1 MRGAF
6 HRRTAVGG
14 VIFIRTAAIH
24 FPHVKLLSRYVTL
37 ATGGVPLRIALKGA
51 ADAAGKAAMLVI
63 TVVAARRLN
72 PDPFAILAF
81 AMATGWLL
89 GVATDAGLSMYLARE
104 TARSGAATAPTVRGA
119 MSEQRRSR
127 RFVLEIV
134 GLRAGLAFL
143 AATVAV
149 AATPSLVPRQWRLQ
163 FVLVVM
169 AQLCGAMV
177 ETIAHYFRGLQRSEI
192 ESAIHAAYR
201 LATLVLAL
209 IVLWWCR
216 RLDYLAIAMLV
227 PGVIA
232 IGVSLMVAMRLSIR
246 LKPDTVGVTEWCL
259 PSGGLTPARFFR
271 DVFPL
276 GAAMLIS
283 ALYFR
288 IDVYFIQQWHGFQ
301 PVGGYNAAFR
311 LVEALRL
318 LPAAVMAVTFPLL
331 VQARDTELLRNVSG
345 KLAAA
350 GALLSV
356 VCAAGAPAIVPLIY
370 GARFDYAVP
379 AFAVLS
385 LALPLFF
392 LNYALTHQ
400 VIGWDGHRA
409 YLVIVTLALL
419 GNVAA
424 NVMLVPERGIVGAA
438 IATVLTEIIVTAGC
452 VFALQRLSRRFLTKV
467 PHEGSTGVPH
477 EGSPRVPDEGSTAVP
492 HDGSPRVLHEGSPL

>member
-1 MRGAF
+1 LKVLAD
-6 HRRTAVGG
+6 VG
-14 VIFIRTAAIH
+14 
-24 FPHVKLLSRYVTL
+24 
-37 ATGGVPLRIALKGA
+37 
-51 ADAAGKAAMLVI
+51 GKAAMLVI

-72 PDPFAILAF
+72 PDPFAIMAF

-104 TARSGAATAPTVRGA
+104 TARDP
-119 MSEQRRSR
+119 RRSR
-127 RFVLEIV
+127 QFVLEIV
-134 GLRAGLAFL
+134 TLRGGLAFVV
-143 AATVAV
+143 ATIAV
-149 AATPSLVPRQWRLQ
+149 LATPSLVPGHWRMQ
-163 FVLVVM
+163 FMLVVM
-169 AQLCGAMV
+169 AQLCGAIL

-201 LATLVLAL
+201 LTMLVLSL
-209 IVLWWCR
+209 GVLWWWR
-216 RLDYLAIAMLV
+216 RLDYLAVAMLV

-232 IGVSLMVAMRLSIR
+232 IVVSIAVAMRL
-246 LKPDTVGVTEWCL
+246 TVGLTPDATERAEETR
-259 PSGGLTPARFFR
+259 GGLTARKFFR

-331 VQARDTELLRNVSG
+331 VQARDTDLVRRIGG
-345 KLAAA
+345 KLAIAG
-350 GALLSV
+350 GALAL
-356 VCAAGAPAIVPLIY
+356 VCAIGAPLIIPLVY
-370 GARFDYAVP
+370 GGRYEYAVP

-400 VIGWDGHRA
+400 VIGWEGHRA
-409 YLVIVTLALL
+409 YLGIVTIALA
-419 GNVAA
+419 GNVVA
-424 NVMLVPERGIVGAA
+424 NIMLVPARGIVGAA
-438 IATVLTEIIVTAGC
+438 IATVLTEIVVTVGCLFVLRARRALAGGD
-452 VFALQRLSRRFLTKV
+452 ALGGGDKPLGLSIGAR
-467 PHEGSTGVPH
+467 S
-477 EGSPRVPDEGSTAVP
+477 
-492 HDGSPRVLHEGSPL
+492 

>member
-1 MRGAF
+1 MPGA
-6 HRRTAVGG
+6 
-14 VIFIRTAAIH
+14 
-24 FPHVKLLSRYVTL
+24 
-37 ATGGVPLRIALKGA
+37 GGVPRLIVLKGL

-89 GVATDAGLSMYLARE
+89 GVATDAGLSIYLARE
-104 TARSGAATAPTVRGA
+104 TARDP
-119 MSEQRRSR
+119 RRSR
-127 RFVLEIV
+127 HFVLEIV
-134 GLRAGLAFL
+134 SLRAGLAFL
-143 AATVAV
+143 AATIAV
-149 AATPSLVPRQWRLQ
+149 LATPSLVPGHWRRQ
-163 FVLVVM
+163 FVLVVA
-169 AQLCGAMV
+169 AQLCGAIL
-177 ETIAHYFRGLQRSEI
+177 ETIAHYFRGLQRSDI

-201 LATLVLAL
+201 LATLALAL
-209 IVLWWCR
+209 IVLWQWR

-232 IGVSLMVAMRLSIR
+232 VGVSLIIAMRLSKGEER
-246 LKPDTVGVTEWCL
+246 G
-259 PSGGLTPARFFR
+259 PSLNPTTFFR

-276 GAAMLIS
+276 GAAVLIS

-331 VQARDTELLRNVSG
+331 VQARDTDLVRRIGGS
-345 KLAAA
+345 LAIAG
-350 GALLSV
+350 GALALA
-356 VCAAGAPAIVPLIY
+356 CATGAPVIIPLVY
-370 GARFDYAVP
+370 GGQYAYAVP

-400 VIGWDGHRA
+400 VIGWDGHRE
-409 YLVIVTLALL
+409 YLVIVTLALA
-419 GNVAA
+419 GNIAA
-424 NVMLVPERGIVGAA
+424 NILLVPQRGLVGAA
-438 IATVLTEIIVTAGC
+438 IATVLTEIVVTIGC
-452 VFALQRLSRRFLTKV
+452 VLVLWANRSLVRGDK
-467 PHEGSTGVPH
+467 PIGVSIGARP
-477 EGSPRVPDEGSTAVP
+477 
-492 HDGSPRVLHEGSPL
+492 

>member
-1 MRGAF
+1 M
-6 HRRTAVGG
+6 
-14 VIFIRTAAIH
+14 
-24 FPHVKLLSRYVTL
+24 
-37 ATGGVPLRIALKGA
+37 
-51 ADAAGKAAMLVI
+51 AGKAAMLAI

-89 GVATDAGLSMYLARE
+89 GVATDAGLSIYLARE
-104 TARSGAATAPTVRGA
+104 TARGGVSEPRRGR
-119 MSEQRRSR
+119 Q
-127 RFVLEIV
+127 FLLEIV
-134 GLRAGLAFL
+134 RVRAGLAF
-143 AATVAV
+143 V
-149 AATPSLVPRQWRLQ
+149 AATIAVFATPDLVPRHWRIQ
-163 FVLVVM
+163 FLLVVA
-169 AQLCGAMV
+169 AQLCGAV
-177 ETIAHYFRGLQRSEI
+177 LETIAHYFRGLQRSEI

-201 LATLVLAL
+201 LTMLAL
-209 IVLWWCR
+209 ALVVLWWWR

-232 IGVSLMVAMRLSIR
+232 IVVSLLCAMRLSIPV
-246 LKPDTVGVTEWCL
+246 KPDTTGMTQWSP
-259 PSGGLTPARFFR
+259 PSRGLTPAIFFR

-276 GAAMLIS
+276 GAALLIS

-331 VQARDTELLRNVSG
+331 VQARDTDLVRGIGG
-345 KLAAA
+345 KLAIA
-350 GALLSV
+350 GAALAA
-356 VCAAGAPAIVPLIY
+356 VCAAGAPLIVPALY
-370 GARFDYAVP
+370 GARYEYAVP

-409 YLVIVTLALL
+409 YLGIVGVALA

-424 NVMLVPERGIVGAA
+424 NLMLVPDRGIVGAA

-452 VFALQRLSRRFLTKV
+452 LFALRQ
-467 PHEGSTGVPH
+467 EGSARRLLTRVQH
-477 EGSPRVPDEGSTAVP
+477 EGSPT
-492 HDGSPRVLHEGSPL
+492 

>member
-1 MRGAF
+1 MQPSFLGMRGAF

-37 ATGGVPLRIALKGA
+37 ATSGVPLRIALKGL

-89 GVATDAGLSMYLARE
+89 GVATDAGLSIYLARE
-104 TARSGAATAPTVRGA
+104 TAREP
-119 MSEQRRSR
+119 RRSR

-134 GLRAGLAFL
+134 GMRAGLAFL

-169 AQLCGAMV
+169 AQLCGALV

-209 IVLWWCR
+209 IVLWWWR
-216 RLDYLAIAMLV
+216 RLDYLALAMLI
-227 PGVIA
+227 PAAIA

-246 LKPDTVGVTEWCL
+246 LKPDTTGVTEWCP
-259 PSGGLTPARFFR
+259 PSGGLTPERFFR

-288 IDVYFIQQWHGFQ
+288 IDVYFIQQSHGFQ

-331 VQARDTELLRNVSG
+331 VQARDTELLRSVSG
-345 KLAAA
+345 RLAAA
-350 GALLSV
+350 GTLLAV
-356 VCAAGAPAIVPLIY
+356 VCAVGAPAIVPLIY
-370 GARFDYAVP
+370 GARYGYAVP

-424 NVMLVPERGIVGAA
+424 NVMLVPQRGIVGAA

-452 VFALQRLSRRFLTKV
+452 VLALQRLSRRFVTKVPHEGSTAVPHEGSTRV
-467 PHEGSTGVPH
+467 PHEGSTGVPR
-477 EGSPRVPDEGSTAVP
+477 E
-492 HDGSPRVLHEGSPL
+492 GSPRVLHEGSPL

>member
-1 MRGAF
+1 VAVEVQPSFPGTVGASAPQT
-6 HRRTAVGG
+6 RALRLARNVLG
-14 VIFIRTAAIH
+14 

-37 ATGGVPLRIALKGA
+37 ATGGVSRRIALKGM

-104 TARSGAATAPTVRGA
+104 TARQP
-119 MSEQRRSR
+119 RRSR
-127 RFVLEIV
+127 QFVLEII

-143 AATVAV
+143 AATIAV
-149 AATPSLVPRQWRLQ
+149 AATPSLVPRHWRVQ

-192 ESAIHAAYR
+192 ESAIHAVYR
-201 LATLVLAL
+201 LAMLVLAL
-209 IVLWWCR
+209 IVLWRWR
-216 RLDYLAIAMLV
+216 RLDYLALAMLI
-227 PGVIA
+227 PAATA
-232 IGVSLMVAMRLSIR
+232 IVVSLIVAMRVSER
-246 LKPDTVGVTEWCL
+246 GE
-259 PSGGLTPARFFR
+259 GGAGLTASRFYH

-331 VQARDTELLRNVSG
+331 VPARDTSLLRTISG
-345 KLAAA
+345 KLAVAG
-350 GALLSV
+350 GALAV
-356 VCAAGAPAIVPLIY
+356 VCAAGAPVIVPLVY
-370 GARFDYAVP
+370 GARYDYAVP

-409 YLVIVTLALL
+409 YLVIVTVALVA
-419 GNVAA
+419 NVAA
-424 NVMLVPERGIVGAA
+424 NFMLVPEHGIAGAA
-438 IATVLTEIIVTAGC
+438 IATVLTEVIVTAGC
-452 VFALQRLSRRFLTKV
+452 IVALQRLSQGFRTRVQDEGSTEV
-467 PHEGSTGVPH
+467 PHEGSTEVPDDGSTQVPH
-477 EGSPRVPDEGSTAVP
+477 EGSTQVQHQG
-492 HDGSPRVLHEGSPL
+492 LPL

>member
-6 HRRTAVGG
+6 HAATAVRGA
-14 VIFIRTAAIH
+14 VFIGTAALH
-24 FPHVKLLSRYVTL
+24 FPHVKLLSRYVTPG
-37 ATGGVPLRIALKGA
+37 AGGVPLRIVLKGL
-51 ADAAGKAAMLVI
+51 ADAAGKAAMLAI

-104 TARSGAATAPTVRGA
+104 TARGGVR
-119 MSEQRRSR
+119 EPRRGR
-127 RFVLEIV
+127 QFVLEIV
-134 GLRAGLAFL
+134 SLRAGLAFL
-143 AATVAV
+143 AATIAV
-149 AATPSLVPRQWRLQ
+149 LATPYLVPRHWRMQ
-163 FVLVVM
+163 FVLVVA
-169 AQLCGAMV
+169 AQLCGAV
-177 ETIAHYFRGLQRSEI
+177 LETIAHYFRGIQRSEI

-201 LATLVLAL
+201 LTMLAL
-209 IVLWWCR
+209 ALGVLWWWR

-232 IGVSLMVAMRLSIR
+232 IVVSLLVAIRLSIR
-246 LKPDTVGVTEWCL
+246 LEPDTTGMTEWYP
-259 PSGGLTPARFFR
+259 PSGGLTPSIFFR
-271 DVFPL
+271 EICPL
-276 GAAMLIS
+276 GAAVLIS

-331 VQARDTELLRNVSG
+331 VQTRDTSLVRSIGG
-345 KLAAA
+345 KLAIA
-350 GALLSV
+350 GAALAA
-356 VCAAGAPAIVPLIY
+356 VCAAGAPLIIPALY
-370 GARFDYAVP
+370 GARYEYAVP

-409 YLVIVTLALL
+409 YLGIVGIALA

-424 NVMLVPERGIVGAA
+424 NLMLVPDRGIVGAA
-438 IATVLTEIIVTAGC
+438 IATVLTEIIVTVGC
-452 VFALQRLSRRFLTKV
+452 VYVLARHNFVIGRFADTQ
-467 PHEGSTGVPH
+467 H
-477 EGSPRVPDEGSTAVP
+477 EGSPT
-492 HDGSPRVLHEGSPL
+492 

>member
-1 MRGAF
+1 MP
-6 HRRTAVGG
+6 
-14 VIFIRTAAIH
+14 AA
-24 FPHVKLLSRYVTL
+24 
-37 ATGGVPLRIALKGA
+37 GGVPLRIVLKGL

-72 PDPFAILAF
+72 ADPFAILAL

-104 TARSGAATAPTVRGA
+104 TAREPRRG
-119 MSEQRRSR
+119 RH
-127 RFVLEIV
+127 FVLEIV
-134 GLRAGLAFL
+134 SVRAGLAFL
-143 AATVAV
+143 GATITLL
-149 AATPSLVPRQWRLQ
+149 ATPALVPRHWRVQ
-163 FVLVVM
+163 FVLVVA
-169 AQLCGAMV
+169 AQLCGAVV

-201 LATLVLAL
+201 LVMLAL
-209 IVLWWCR
+209 ALVVLWQWR

-232 IGVSLMVAMRLSIR
+232 IGVSLFVALRLSDR
-246 LKPDTVGVTEWCL
+246 RETDAAGLAAERQPWAP
-259 PSGGLTPARFFR
+259 PSGGLTAAKFFQ

-276 GAAMLIS
+276 GAAVLIS

-301 PVGGYNAAFR
+301 PVGGYHAAFR

-318 LPAAVMAVTFPLL
+318 LPAAVMAVMFPLL
-331 VQARDTELLRNVSG
+331 VQARDTGLVRRVG
-345 KLAAA
+345 GTLAIAG
-350 GALLSV
+350 GALAL
-356 VCAAGAPAIVPLIY
+356 VCAAAAPAIMPLVY
-370 GARFDYAVP
+370 GAHYAYAVP

-400 VIGWDGHRA
+400 VIGWDAHRE
-409 YLVIVTLALL
+409 YLAIVTMALA

-424 NVMLVPERGIVGAA
+424 NILLVPERGLVGAA
-438 IATVLTEIIVTAGC
+438 IATVLTEIIVTIGC
-452 VFALQRLSRRFLTKV
+452 VLVLWAYRSSVRGDRPSIRGDKPLGLSGAR
-467 PHEGSTGVPH
+467 P
-477 EGSPRVPDEGSTAVP
+477 
-492 HDGSPRVLHEGSPL
+492 

>member
-1 MRGAF
+1 MPGA
-6 HRRTAVGG
+6 
-14 VIFIRTAAIH
+14 
-24 FPHVKLLSRYVTL
+24 
-37 ATGGVPLRIALKGA
+37 GGVPLRIVLKGL

-104 TARSGAATAPTVRGA
+104 TARQP
-119 MSEQRRSR
+119 RRSR
-127 RFVLEIV
+127 QFVLEIV
-134 GLRAGLAFL
+134 GLRAGLAFVV
-143 AATVAV
+143 ATIAV
-149 AATPSLVPRQWRLQ
+149 VATPSLVPGHWRMQ

-169 AQLCGAMV
+169 AQLCGAIL

-201 LATLVLAL
+201 LTMLVLAVV
-209 IVLWWCR
+209 VLWWWR

-232 IGVSLMVAMRLSIR
+232 IAVSLLVAVRLTGR
-246 LKPDTVGVTEWCL
+246 LKPDTTELPEETHPWRP
-259 PSGGLTPARFFR
+259 PSGGLTTRKFFR

-331 VQARDTELLRNVSG
+331 VQAKDTDLVRRIG
-345 KLAAA
+345 GRLAVAG
-350 GALLSV
+350 GALAI
-356 VCAAGAPAIVPLIY
+356 VCAIGAPVIIPVVY
-370 GARFDYAVP
+370 GARYEYAVP

-400 VIGWDGHRA
+400 VIGWEGHRA
-409 YLVIVTLALL
+409 YLGIVTLALA
-419 GNVAA
+419 GNIGA
-424 NVMLVPERGIVGAA
+424 NVMLVPERGLVGAA
-438 IATVLTEIIVTAGC
+438 IATVLTEIVVTVGCLFVLRAKRALAGGD
-452 VFALQRLSRRFLTKV
+452 ALGGGDKPLGLSIGAR
-467 PHEGSTGVPH
+467 P
-477 EGSPRVPDEGSTAVP
+477 
-492 HDGSPRVLHEGSPL
+492 

>member
-1 MRGAF
+1 MA
-6 HRRTAVGG
+6 
-14 VIFIRTAAIH
+14 
-24 FPHVKLLSRYVTL
+24 
-37 ATGGVPLRIALKGA
+37 GVPLRIVLKGL

-104 TARSGAATAPTVRGA
+104 TARGGVPTARTLRGGVF
-119 MSEQRRSR
+119 EPRRSR
-127 RFVLEIV
+127 QFVLEIV
-134 GLRAGLAFL
+134 SLRAGLAF
-143 AATVAV
+143 AV
-149 AATPSLVPRQWRLQ
+149 ATITVLATPALVPGHWRMQ

-169 AQLCGAMV
+169 AQLCGATL

-201 LATLVLAL
+201 LTMLVLAL
-209 IVLWWCR
+209 VVLWWWR
-216 RLDYLAIAMLV
+216 RLDYLAVAMLV
-227 PGVIA
+227 PGLIA
-232 IGVSLMVAMRLSIR
+232 IAVSLLIAMRLTIR
-246 LKPDTVGVTEWCL
+246 QEPDTTALAEGTSPRAR
-259 PSGGLTPARFFR
+259 PSGGLTARKFFH

-318 LPAAVMAVTFPLL
+318 LPAAVMAVTFPML
-331 VQARDTELLRNVSG
+331 VQARDTDLVRRIG
-345 KLAAA
+345 GRLAIAG
-350 GALLSV
+350 GALALA
-356 VCAAGAPAIVPLIY
+356 CAIGAPVIVPLLY
-370 GARFDYAVP
+370 GARYEYAVP

-400 VIGWDGHRA
+400 VIGWEGHRA
-409 YLVIVTLALL
+409 YLGIVTLALA
-419 GNVAA
+419 GNIVA
-424 NVMLVPERGIVGAA
+424 NIMLVPERGIVGAA
-438 IATVLTEIIVTAGC
+438 IATVLTETVVTIGC
-452 VFALQRLSRRFLTKV
+452 VLVLSANRSLVRGDK
-467 PHEGSTGVPH
+467 
-477 EGSPRVPDEGSTAVP
+477 
-492 HDGSPRVLHEGSPL
+492 PLERGDKSLGLSIGARP

>member
-1 MRGAF
+1 M
-6 HRRTAVGG
+6 
-14 VIFIRTAAIH
+14 
-24 FPHVKLLSRYVTL
+24 KLLSRYVTPG
-37 ATGGVPLRIALKGA
+37 AGGVPLRIVLKGL
-51 ADAAGKAAMLVI
+51 ADAAGKAAMLAI

-81 AMATGWLL
+81 ATATGWLL

-104 TARSGAATAPTVRGA
+104 TAREPRRGR
-119 MSEQRRSR
+119 Q
-127 RFVLEIV
+127 FVLEIIGV
-134 GLRAGLAFL
+134 RAGLAFM
-143 AATVAV
+143 AATIAV
-149 AATPSLVPRQWRLQ
+149 LATPYLVPRHWRMQ
-163 FVLVVM
+163 FVLVVT
-169 AQLCGAMV
+169 AQLCGAIV

-201 LATLVLAL
+201 LTMLVLAL
-209 IVLWWCR
+209 LVLWWWR

-227 PGVIA
+227 PGVMA
-232 IGVSLMVAMRLSIR
+232 IIVSLTVAMHLSIR
-246 LKPDTVGVTEWCL
+246 LQPDTTTVTAEEQPWCP
-259 PSGGLTPARFFR
+259 PSGGLTATQFFR
-271 DVFPL
+271 DVLPL

-331 VQARDTELLRNVSG
+331 VQARDTDLVRSIGG
-345 KLAAA
+345 KLGIA
-350 GALLSV
+350 GAALAA
-356 VCAAGAPAIVPLIY
+356 VCAAGAPVIVPAVY
-370 GARFDYAVP
+370 GARYEYAVP

-409 YLVIVTLALL
+409 YLGIVALALI
-419 GNVAA
+419 GNVTA
-424 NVMLVPERGIVGAA
+424 NIILVPGRGIVGAA

-452 VFALQRLSRRFLTKV
+452 VYVLARHNFAIGRFAETQ
-467 PHEGSTGVPH
+467 H
-477 EGSPRVPDEGSTAVP
+477 EGSPT
-492 HDGSPRVLHEGSPL
+492 